1 MRTSPRDVQAGRQGG
16 AGLRIIRSTPAGRI
30 GLSALLTA
38 TAVLAT
44 LPSWAAPSVLRAWV
58 VVLGLLSLASMWNL
72 LAGFGGMVS
81 IGQQA
86 FVGIGAYSLLVLAD
100 DRGVDPFLAVPLA
113 GLVAAAASL
122 PVAAFVFRLR
132 GGYFAV
138 GTWVI
143 AETVALAV
151 LNNQALGAGNG
162 RSLRAVGDYGIETRQ
177 HLTFWLAL
185 AIGVGAVLVVVVL
198 LRTRLGLALQAVRD
212 DEHGARALGI
222 DVVRAR
228 LIVWVLAAG
237 WTGMTG
243 ALIYL
248 SLLRVQPEAAFNV
261 QWTAFMIF
269 IVVIGGVGNP
279 AGPIVG
285 TAVFYVLRDQLQDE
299 GAWALIVLGSVAMA
313 MAVLA
318 PQGITGL
325 LDRVRPVQLFPIRRS
340 LWRGPAGDVRG
351 GGRWPRR
358 GLGRPPPGATAP
370 S

>member
-1 MRTSPRDVQAGRQGG
+1 MRTSPRDALAGGGQGATG
-16 AGLRIIRSTPAGRI
+16 ARIVRSTLAGRI
-30 GLSALLTA
+30 GMGTLLVGA
-38 TAVLAT
+38 VVLAT
-44 LPSWAAPSVLRAWV
+44 MPGWAAPSVLRAWV

-100 DRGVDPFLAVPLA
+100 DRGINPFLAVPLA
-113 GLVAAAASL
+113 GVVAALVSL
-122 PVAAFVFRLR
+122 PVAVFVFRLR

-143 AETVALAV
+143 AETVALVV
-151 LNNQALGAGNG
+151 LNNQSLGAGNG
-162 RSLRAVGDYGIETRQ
+162 RSLRSVGAYSIESRQ

-185 AIGVGAVLVVVVL
+185 VIGVGAVLVVVLV

-212 DEHGARALGI
+212 DEHGARALGV

-248 SLLRVQPEAAFNV
+248 SLLRVQPEAAFSV

-269 IVVIGGVGNP
+269 IVIIGGVGNP
-279 AGPIVG
+279 AGPIIG
-285 TAVFYVLRDQLQDE
+285 TAVFYVVRDQLQDE
-299 GAWALIVLGSVAMA
+299 GSWALIVLGAVAMA
-313 MAVLA
+313 MAVFA

-340 LWRGPAGDVRG
+340 LWRGSTDISRG
-351 GGRWPRR
+351 RRWR
-358 GLGRPPPGATAP
+358 GPGLEGPPPDETAP